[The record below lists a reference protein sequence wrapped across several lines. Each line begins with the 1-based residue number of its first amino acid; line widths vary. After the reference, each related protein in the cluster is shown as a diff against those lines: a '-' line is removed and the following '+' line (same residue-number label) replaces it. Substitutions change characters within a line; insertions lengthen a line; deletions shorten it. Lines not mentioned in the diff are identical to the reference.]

1 MILEVECV
9 LSLKYLHIYFT
20 VQSQGWVKKLPQ
32 EIKPKVE
39 RVTVANQPKCGGKDP
54 FEAMNVGEGCKLI
67 VVEIL
72 PSD

>member
-9 LSLKYLHIYFT
+9 LSLKYLYICFPI
-20 VQSQGWVKKLPQ
+20 QSQSWVKKLPQ

-54 FEAMNVGEGCKLI
+54 FEAVS
-67 VVEIL
+67 V
-72 PSD
+72 